1 MVEQQHKSY
10 MLVTKETENTTQRRT
25 KTPTFLISSYFAS
38 LPSGCEGYDTYIYT
52 CFLLNVK
59 AINSI

>member
-1 MVEQQHKSY
+1 MVEHQHKSY
-10 MLVTKETENTTQRRT
+10 ILVTKETENTQRRT
-25 KTPTFLISSYFAS
+25 KTATFLISSYFAS

-59 AINSI
+59 ASNSI